1 MAGREMAGGSLGKPR
16 QLLSKVERGHYTKNF
31 QDSRPFQVDRS
42 QGRGRWRDR
51 SCADEFISGQFSS
64 QSSVGKGIP
73 ILHPDIPSGRFIKP
87 AADFGGKSNSET
99 GFYDNEMRNYHS
111 GPSRSSPST
120 RWPSTDGHSFP
131 DSQQKYFRN
140 VDSDNF
146 RTSRSYSQREFERPC
161 TSDCG
166 FESPVPLD
174 REFGR
179 PSSLERDY
187 GRSGPSEREFGR
199 PASLEQEFG
208 QSGSLEQDFG
218 RSGPPDRDFGRP
230 VSLER
235 NFESLDPSFQ
245 RQAPLERDFGRTDS
259 LEQVFDRPGVPERD
273 FGRPGPTDRKQT
285 HEHGRAGQLEHDFG
299 RSGPTE
305 QKFGTTD
312 ASDHELGTLTSL
324 EHQRELERPD
334 PLNCEFG
341 GTPAADDSVEKTLS
355 LLCQILVKQ
364 NIPAE
369 SRDIPSEALGPSTDI
384 HSEAQSTKQRAAK
397 QQKRGPAENSD
408 VFSTFGKQIIKW
420 ADFRGLSNDGDCL
433 KDFNNLFQQETETCA
448 KMLAAF
454 KCSLKSSDRDVCYY
468 SCKPLRHPALMTP
481 KLDDDLLSLLM
492 EKGGLDKKSSLFQLI
507 NPVEKY
513 LFRIQEKL
521 LKCVTPLLMVCNSYE
536 LALKVQNLSSTQ
548 QIASTLEKTIM
559 NCRRSMVL
567 IGQTFSLATQFRH
580 ENLLEVSGLQGMAPK
595 PFKFP
600 NFEDSALFGKEYMEN
615 LKTWLQKSGF
625 PVRLKKPGATAM
637 ERKKN
642 VLKTAKLKP
651 KIQVP
656 PPADPKVKQM
666 IDELVEC
673 VVEDATQLEEIAFK
687 KDNPACWFLFDQSSH
702 EYKYYKAKLTE
713 MQRLKRTTRNIGIQT
728 RKRGRTPEELATE
741 SVRAMRYARKVS
753 KLKKTLF
760 KSQQIAKKRP
770 KQLEEFMK
778 VIRNKKKVR
787 KATIA
792 TQTLLSACA
801 AQKRKTQT
809 SQDICHEKRSTQK
822 HLLVSEQSPSPEC
835 SSPSSSRKWQPV
847 QKLSSA
853 QSSRPE
859 QRSRSTSR
867 RRWPTRTA
875 SPAHSMSSASCS
887 PSPERSS
894 QNASRKRRSTQK
906 TSPVRSLSAHHSPDP
921 VQQQSSH
928 SESPVQSPSPQG
940 ATLSPTCS
948 QDFEDD
954 RQTMETAV
962 KLAKF
967 VAKFGPEVEKLTIE
981 NSKDNPEFWF
991 LYDKASAA
999 HKFYKMKVAQFSESM
1014 PHSSASSGESTRS
1027 SGGSP
1032 APEAEE
1038 NNSEEEPEEPE
1049 PAQEDFE
1056 PKEYEA
1062 ELYTQEEAVVQVQ
1075 EDPLIYTDNSLPLE
1089 CSFEYMAREPPSTL
1103 KKKQTTVGHSS
1114 SQPQASGKTQESKPS
1129 QQPLKSNPTPPVP
1142 CRFPRKRIS
1151 SKSLKVGLL
1160 PPKRVCL
1167 VDEPVVHDPVRIN
1180 YERPLGRP
1188 APKKQKPQQLDFL
1201 KNKLTEGNLGYK
1213 MLKKMGWKEGLGLG
1227 SGLQGIK
1234 EPVKV
1239 WSATNI

>member
-1 MAGREMAGGSLGKPR
+1 
-16 QLLSKVERGHYTKNF
+16 
-31 QDSRPFQVDRS
+31 
-42 QGRGRWRDR
+42 RGRWRDR

-87 AADFGGKSNSET
+87 AADFG
-99 GFYDNEMRNYHS
+99 
-111 GPSRSSPST
+111 
-120 RWPSTDGHSFP
+120 
-131 DSQQKYFRN
+131 
-140 VDSDNF
+140 
-146 RTSRSYSQREFERPC
+146 
-161 TSDCG
+161 
-166 FESPVPLD
+166 D

-334 PLNCEFG
+334 PLNF
-341 GTPAADDSVEKTLS
+341 
-355 LLCQILVKQ
+355 KQ

-637 ERKKN
+637 ERKKKICFWLSTSN
-642 VLKTAKLKP
+642 SLYLK
-651 KIQVP
+651 VP

-770 KQLEEFMK
+770 KQLEEF
-778 VIRNKKKVR
+778 INKKKVR

-835 SSPSSSRKWQPV
+835 SSPSSSPTVCSAGLGGCSK
-847 QKLSSA
+847 SSFTVA
-853 QSSRPE
+853 YSVGISQRNQS
-859 QRSRSTSR
+859 
-867 RRWPTRTA
+867 
-875 SPAHSMSSASCS
+875 
-887 PSPERSS
+887 
-894 QNASRKRRSTQK
+894 
-906 TSPVRSLSAHHSPDP
+906 V
-921 VQQQSSH
+921 
-928 SESPVQSPSPQG
+928 
-940 ATLSPTCS
+940 
-948 QDFEDD
+948 DD

-1062 ELYTQEEAVVQVQ
+1062 ELYTQEEAVV
-1075 EDPLIYTDNSLPLE
+1075 
-1089 CSFEYMAREPPSTL
+1089 
-1103 KKKQTTVGHSS
+1103 

-1239 WSATNI
+1239 VISSGEGLGTTQTKEPEKEDEFSSFRQRNMENYKQKRFNI

>member
-1 MAGREMAGGSLGKPR
+1 
-16 QLLSKVERGHYTKNF
+16 
-31 QDSRPFQVDRS
+31 
-42 QGRGRWRDR
+42 
-51 SCADEFISGQFSS
+51 
-64 QSSVGKGIP
+64 
-73 ILHPDIPSGRFIKP
+73 
-87 AADFGGKSNSET
+87 
-99 GFYDNEMRNYHS
+99 
-111 GPSRSSPST
+111 
-120 RWPSTDGHSFP
+120 
-131 DSQQKYFRN
+131 
-140 VDSDNF
+140 
-146 RTSRSYSQREFERPC
+146 
-161 TSDCG
+161 

-218 RSGPPDRDFGRP
+218 
-230 VSLER
+230 
-235 NFESLDPSFQ
+235 SLDPSFQ

-651 KIQVP
+651 KIQVFMLLPFILKVP

-835 SSPSSSRKWQPV
+835 SSPSSSP
-847 QKLSSA
+847 
-853 QSSRPE
+853 
-859 QRSRSTSR
+859 
-867 RRWPTRTA
+867 
-875 SPAHSMSSASCS
+875 HSMSSASCS

-906 TSPVRSLSAHHSPDP
+906 TSPILFYSINCLMTFLEAR
-921 VQQQSSH
+921 
-928 SESPVQSPSPQG
+928 
-940 ATLSPTCS
+940 
-948 QDFEDD
+948 
-954 RQTMETAV
+954 TMETAV

-1075 EDPLIYTDNSLPLE
+1075 EDPLIYTDNSLPL
-1089 CSFEYMAREPPSTL
+1089 
-1103 KKKQTTVGHSS
+1103 
-1114 SQPQASGKTQESKPS
+1114 PQASGKTQESKPS

-1188 APKKQKPQQLDFL
+1188 APKKQKKPQQLDFL

-1239 WSATNI
+1239 VISSGEGLGTTQTKEPEKEDEFSSFRQRNMENYKQKRFNI